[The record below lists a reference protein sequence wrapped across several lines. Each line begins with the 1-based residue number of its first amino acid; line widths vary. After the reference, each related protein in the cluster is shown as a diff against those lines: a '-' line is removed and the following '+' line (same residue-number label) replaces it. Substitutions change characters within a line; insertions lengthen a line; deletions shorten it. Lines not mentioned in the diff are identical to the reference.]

1 MRIKYWITAFR
12 LRTLPL
18 ALSCISMGAFLA
30 AEHDAFR
37 ADIFSLCLLTTVFL
51 QILSNLAN
59 DYGDSV
65 HGADHA
71 QRRGPKRMV
80 QSGLIP
86 LSQMRFM
93 VIVFAALSFISGVL
107 LLWVAFGA
115 DLTHWAIFLIM
126 GLLSIAAAIT
136 YTAGS
141 KPYGYAG
148 LGDVAVLIFFGLVGV
163 VGSAYLFVKSFHSD
177 MLLPALSCG
186 LLAVAVLNV
195 NNMRDRESDAAAGKK
210 SIPVRYGR
218 KAGQY
223 YHAVAITGSVV
234 FSIIY
239 VVLNYRQ
246 PWQFLFLLTVPL
258 LAGNV
263 RAIITKTENELD
275 PWLRQLAL
283 STLLFVLLFGVG
295 SLLS

>member
-1 MRIKYWITAFR
+1 MQIKYWISAFR

-18 ALSCISMGAFLA
+18 ALSCVGMGTFLA
-30 AEHDAFR
+30 AERNAFR
-37 ADIFSLCLLTTVFL
+37 FDVFILCLLTTIFL
-51 QILSNLAN
+51 QVLSNLAN

-71 QRRGPKRMV
+71 QRVGPKRMV
-80 QSGLIP
+80 QSGRISP
-86 LSQMRFM
+86 AQMRFM
-93 VIVFAALSFISGVL
+93 VIVFAMLSLGSGVI
-107 LLWVAFGA
+107 LLWVAFGN
-115 DLTHWAIFLIM
+115 DFFHWALFFTL

-136 YTAGS
+136 YTVGR

-163 VGSAYLFVKSFHSD
+163 AGSAYLFIKSFHSD

-186 LLAVAVLNV
+186 LLAVGVLNI
-195 NNMRDRESDAAAGKK
+195 NNIRDRESDAAAGKK

-223 YHAVAITGSVV
+223 YHALLIMGSVV
-234 FSIIY
+234 FSVIY

-258 LAGNV
+258 LIRNL
-263 RAIITKTENELD
+263 RAVFTKPENELD
-275 PWLRQLAL
+275 PWLRHLAL
-283 STLLFVLLFGVG
+283 CTLLFVLLLG
-295 SLLS
+295 SGNLIS